1 MADGPVVILTGA
13 SRGMGAE
20 IARRLAQAGA
30 RLTLV
35 ARSADSLKEIA
46 EEVRRLGGEGLPFS
60 ADIAGQT
67 GCNEAIRETIDRFG
81 RIDALINNAGLL
93 GPIAPVADAN
103 PDAWRYNI
111 EVNLLGPFFLTHA
124 ALPHLRAAQGRIIN
138 ISSGAAVKS
147 VRGWSAYCTAKAGL
161 THFTR
166 ILAEE
171 EPDVVSVAVRPGVVD
186 TQMQEMIRE
195 EGPGAMSE
203 DKVDYFQTLKSDNKL
218 EPPHIP
224 ARSVAWL
231 ALHAPREMS
240 GEFVEY
246 DDSKIAVPAVAVFGD
261 TLESFDR

>member
-1 MADGPVVILTGA
+1 MADGPVILLTGA

-20 IARRLAQAGA
+20 IARWLAKAGT

-35 ARSADSLKEIA
+35 ARSADSLEKIA
-46 EEVRRLGGEGLPFS
+46 EEIRRLGGEGLPFS

-67 GCNEAIRETIDRFG
+67 GCNEAVRETLDRFG
-81 RIDALINNAGLL
+81 RLDALINNAGLL
-93 GPIAPVADAN
+93 GPLARVADAN

-124 ALPHLRAAQGRIIN
+124 ALPHLRAAHGRVIN

-147 VRGWSAYCTAKAGL
+147 VQGWSAYCTAKAGL

-171 EPDVVSVAVRPGVVD
+171 EPDVVSVAIRPGVVN
-186 TQMQEMIRE
+186 TRMQEMIRE

-203 DKVDYFQTLKSDNKL
+203 DKVDYFQTLKSENKL
-218 EPPHIP
+218 EPANVP
-224 ARSVAWL
+224 ARAAAWL
-231 ALHAPREMS
+231 ALHAPQEMS
-240 GEFVEY
+240 GEFVDY
-246 DDSKIAVPAVAVFGD
+246 DDARIAEPAAAVFGD
-261 TLESFDR
+261 TLESVDQ